1 MEFLTSGI
9 RRTAGARARL
19 PFVLSS
25 LSGVRLNSAEVGRL
39 LGISHPTAF
48 AYLRHLEEVGLVTR
62 VPHYG
67 GGKRPLLIAW
77 EDPSPRASLLRT
89 LQDLRPD
96 CRLHWWECTRARVV
110 SLLADL
116 GNGRVGFCFSSA
128 QRPGRR
134 DWLPLALA
142 INRGVIDRG
151 FLLHAG
157 DRAFK
162 PHGLPVFCLP
172 LHLFTEQLG
181 EWMFAWRAPT
191 ESWQAMVRINKASR
205 PRPGFP

>member
-19 PFVLSS
+19 PFLLPSLSS
-25 LSGVRLNSAEVGRL
+25 VRLNSLEVGWL
-39 LGISHPTAF
+39 LGISHPTAL
-48 AYLRHLEEVGLVTR
+48 AYLHHLEEVGLVTR
-62 VPHYG
+62 VPFYG

-77 EDPSPRASLLRT
+77 EDPSPRASLLRA

-116 GNGRVGFCFSSA
+116 GNERVGFCFSSA
-128 QRPGRR
+128 QRPQRR
-134 DWLPLALA
+134 DWQPLALA

-162 PHGLPVFCLP
+162 PHGLRIFGLP
-172 LHLFTEQLG
+172 LHLLMEQLG
-181 EWMFAWRAPT
+181 EWMFTWRAPT
-191 ESWQAMVRINKASR
+191 ESWQAMVRINKARPSR
-205 PRPGFP
+205 RGFP